1 MEKFN
6 SFLVNTSVPVS
17 ITLFILNLVLT
28 VILCFVLKHI
38 FIRYSRTLSNK
49 GAFARNF
56 LLIGPTTMIIITIV
70 KTSLALSL
78 GLVGALSIVRF
89 RSAIKEPEELA
100 YLFICIAIGL
110 GAGANQSLITIVGTV
125 GVLITIVV
133 THPKESHINQN
144 SMILSLKSEK
154 GPIDVTSVIRIITP
168 YTETLLLKRYSES
181 NQLSELSFY
190 IEGFSHDNFKEFNN
204 KIKERHNDLSVQLN
218 LPLIV

>member
-38 FIRYSRTLSNK
+38 FIRYSHTLSNK

-181 NQLSELSFY
+181 KSIIRVIILYRVFLMITLKNLT
-190 IEGFSHDNFKEFNN
+190 
-204 KIKERHNDLSVQLN
+204 IKLKNDITTYLYN
-218 LPLIV
+218 LIFH